1 ISTIQDRGYVVKSS
15 NQLIPTFT
23 AFAVN
28 RLLES
33 HFPDLVDVQFT
44 ARMEQTL
51 DEIAEGDAEWLPY
64 LRKFYLGDKGLEAQV
79 NQKAQSIDP
88 REIYAL
94 DLKDLGARV
103 RIGRFGPYLEQQNN

>member
-1 ISTIQDRGYVVKSS
+1 
-15 NQLIPTFT
+15 
-23 AFAVN
+23 
-28 RLLES
+28 
-33 HFPDLVDVQFT
+33 FT

-94 DLKDLGARV
+94 DLKELGARV
-103 RIGRFGPYLEQQNN
+103 RIGRFGPYLEQQNNGDSVRISLPPELPPGDLVEDEAIRLLQKKEDGP